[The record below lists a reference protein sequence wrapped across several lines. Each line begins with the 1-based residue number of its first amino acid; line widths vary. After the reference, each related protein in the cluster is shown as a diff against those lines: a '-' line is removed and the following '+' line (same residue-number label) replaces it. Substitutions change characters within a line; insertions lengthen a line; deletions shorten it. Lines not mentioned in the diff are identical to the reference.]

1 MKQETVNQHIIKART
16 GRIAKVIARAGICS
30 RRDAERLIAERRVTL
45 NGVIVESPAINVG
58 ETDMVCVDGK
68 PVEASEPARLWRYYK
83 TKGRITTRRDPQ
95 GRPTIFD
102 ALPQDLPR
110 LISVGR
116 LDFNT
121 EGLLLLTNDGALSR
135 HLELPSTGW
144 VRRYRVRVHGRV
156 DPKALAALENGITI
170 DGVRYG
176 PIEARLEREQTSA
189 NTWLSIALREGKN
202 REIRRIMDHL
212 GLKVTRLI
220 RVSFGPFQLGDLP
233 EGAIEEVKPRVLA
246 SQLGDTL
253 AKSLGLK
260 PAAAQARV
268 AVKAKPRHRDANPS
282 AERTQRAAATGRSR
296 RPAGSK
302 PPRPKTARRTP

>member
-1 MKQETVNQHIIKART
+1 MKQESINQHIIKART
-16 GRIAKVIARAGICS
+16 GRIAKIIARAGICS

-58 ETDMVCVDGK
+58 ETDTVCVDGK
-68 PVEASEPARLWRYYK
+68 PVETSEPARLWRYHK
-83 TKGRITTRRDPQ
+83 RKGQITTRRDPQ

-135 HLELPSTGW
+135 HLELPATGW

-189 NTWLSIALREGKN
+189 NAWLSVALREGKN
-202 REIRRIMDHL
+202 REIRRIMEHL

-233 EGAIEEVKPRVLA
+233 EGAIEEVTPRVLA

-268 AVKAKPRHRDANPS
+268 ALKAK
-282 AERTQRAAATGRSR
+282 QRAGAATALAQGMGRASPGHARKSPRVQAR
-296 RPAGSK
+296 RQK
-302 PPRPKTARRTP
+302 PLRRTP

>member
-1 MKQETVNQHIIKART
+1 MKQVAVNQHIIKART

-68 PVEASEPARLWRYYK
+68 PVEASEPARLWRYHK

-156 DPKALAALENGITI
+156 DPKALAALANGITI

-189 NTWLSIALREGKN
+189 NAWLSVALREGKN

-253 AKSLGLK
+253 AQSLGLK

-268 AVKAKPRHRDANPS
+268 AAKAQP
-282 AERTQRAAATGRSR
+282 RAAAATAPAQGMGRASPSHKR
-296 RPAGSK
+296 KQALVKAPQRK
-302 PPRPKTARRTP
+302 PARRTP